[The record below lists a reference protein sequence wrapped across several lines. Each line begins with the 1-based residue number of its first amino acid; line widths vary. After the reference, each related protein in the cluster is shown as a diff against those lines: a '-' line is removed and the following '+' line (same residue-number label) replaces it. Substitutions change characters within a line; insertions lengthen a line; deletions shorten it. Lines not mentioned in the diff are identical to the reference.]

1 MGSRRTHPSCKIEHF
16 EDNEWEKVR
25 ARINKE
31 SKLKFIL
38 RVLSILWASP
48 YTLLGLCI
56 GMVGVCAG
64 GHVRV
69 RGRVIEFYGGGV
81 KWFLQRLP
89 GGQFTLAMTLGH
101 TILGQTDAAL
111 DISHDHEMVHVRQ
124 YERWGPFMGPA
135 YLICML
141 VLWLMGRRPYHDNP
155 FEREAY
161 NETDKK

>member
-1 MGSRRTHPSCKIEHF
+1 MG
-16 EDNEWEKVR
+16 ED
-25 ARINKE
+25 
-31 SKLKFIL
+31 
-38 RVLSILWASP
+38 

-56 GMVGVCAG
+56 GMVSVCAG
-64 GHVRV
+64 GHARFH
-69 RGRVIEFYGGGV
+69 GHVIEFYGGAV

-111 DISHDHEMVHVRQ
+111 DISHHHEMVHVRQ
-124 YERWGPFMGPA
+124 YEHWGPFMGPA

-155 FEREAY
+155 FERQAY
-161 NETDKK
+161 NETDGNET